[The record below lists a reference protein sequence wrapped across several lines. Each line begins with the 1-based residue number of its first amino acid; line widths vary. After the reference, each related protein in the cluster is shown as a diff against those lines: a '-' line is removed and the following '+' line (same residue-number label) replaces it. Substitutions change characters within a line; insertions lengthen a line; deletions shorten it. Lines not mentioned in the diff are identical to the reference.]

1 MNKLDFFRALG
12 DIDDDLIEDA
22 QKLPQKRRLHWGPVL
37 AACACLALV
46 VLAWRFLPP
55 GGGQT
60 KDSASPEVV
69 NPAAQN
75 RSTMASEPYAS
86 VPEIVGQENV
96 IAPQSVDTEAGTG
109 GEVAAPPPDYGDY
122 PQDFQFFL
130 TWGGKTYDSAAGTL
144 TDESGNEQALP
155 LTPEQRQ
162 SAWMLLSGLEA
173 ETAQEPVYLTIT
185 CTWDGTTRTAS
196 AREND
201 YGPALS
207 IGAELIHLI
216 TGEEIS

>member
-22 QKLPQKRRLHWGPVL
+22 QKLPQKRRLYWGPVL

-46 VLAWRFLPP
+46 ILAWRFLPL
-55 GGGQT
+55 GGQT

-69 NPAAQN
+69 NPAVQN

-86 VPEIVGQENV
+86 VPEILDPENFM
-96 IAPQSVDTEAGTG
+96 APQSVDTGVG
-109 GEVAAPPPDYGDY
+109 SSGEVSAPPQDYGEY
-122 PQDFQFFL
+122 PQDFQFIL
-130 TWGGKTYDSAAGTL
+130 TWGDRTYDSAAGTL
-144 TDESGNEQALP
+144 TDGSGNEQALP

-162 SAWMLLSGLEA
+162 FAWMLLSGLEA

-185 CTWDGTTRTAS
+185 YTWDGITRTAS

-207 IGAELIHLI
+207 IGAELIRLI